1 MGYDL
6 SRVRPKRKVPKSK
19 VAVDETYVEAGSKE
33 DFITRCTNSRVSGG
47 KRSTVCGERT
57 AEMHWRQIRMYLG
70 WIQAPQGAHIRD
82 HLNIKDLTK
91 ALKHMETQPTIRKTP
106 FKPGS
111 VQLLSRSLSVAIQVF
126 LVDRPL
132 QDRFG
137 STLNF
142 EPSRAWHKVGPDS
155 VLLTFLFWP
164 PLQAK
169 EKKEQRRRK
178 MNDLLKW
185 LRSTAKSVAERLA
198 QQGSCAERIRTER
211 NLPLDWLGDGLKIHL
226 PYKLLGDWFQSR
238 PIFDSEK
245 KRLELDLPLTGED
258 NSPTEMA
265 NMPAPLTLPQMMA
278 SVALHD
284 QKIANLSGRIG
295 KLAEGAKASNRLYMK
310 YRLARLRAAKIA
322 FLYTVQTCNR
332 LQTTH
337 TLRLGKNLVFVD
349 ENGAEHAVYILTGA
363 SPTKVETKRRLKRG

>member
-1 MGYDL
+1 
-6 SRVRPKRKVPKSK
+6 
-19 VAVDETYVEAGSKE
+19 
-33 DFITRCTNSRVSGG
+33 
-47 KRSTVCGERT
+47 
-57 AEMHWRQIRMYLG
+57 
-70 WIQAPQGAHIRD
+70 
-82 HLNIKDLTK
+82 
-91 ALKHMETQPTIRKTP
+91 
-106 FKPGS
+106 
-111 VQLLSRSLSVAIQVF
+111 
-126 LVDRPL
+126 
-132 QDRFG
+132 
-137 STLNF
+137 
-142 EPSRAWHKVGPDS
+142 
-155 VLLTFLFWP
+155 
-164 PLQAK
+164 
-169 EKKEQRRRK
+169 

-198 QQGSCAERIRTER
+198 QQGSRAERIRTER

-226 PYKLLGDWFQSR
+226 PLKLLGDWLQSR

-245 KRLELDLPLTGED
+245 ERLELDLPLTGED

-349 ENGAEHAVYILTGA
+349 ENGAEHAVYIPTGA
-363 SPTKVETKRRLKRG
+363 SPTKVETKRRLKRGQSAMSRQFFVARKVLSPSLSKLIREYEAEDLPVLHEYFNREVRADGKAALFDFWDKNVFRRAVEKVARTSVKDVRAAAEYSLKEALPSQQKKVHPDVLAHFLMHQREISIKHYAAAGAEACSQVLWELSEQR